1 MSIEI
6 KQLIVK
12 STLVGNTDEP
22 ESSGLA
28 TEDLETFR
36 QELIEQCREMV
47 ERSLAEIQER

>member
-22 ESSGLA
+22 ERAAMAS
-28 TEDLETFR
+28 EDLETFK

>member
-12 STLVGNTDEP
+12 STLVGSSDEA
-22 ESSGLA
+22 ERRGFAS
-28 TEDLETFR
+28 EDLETLR
-36 QELIEQCREMV
+36 QELIEQCREML